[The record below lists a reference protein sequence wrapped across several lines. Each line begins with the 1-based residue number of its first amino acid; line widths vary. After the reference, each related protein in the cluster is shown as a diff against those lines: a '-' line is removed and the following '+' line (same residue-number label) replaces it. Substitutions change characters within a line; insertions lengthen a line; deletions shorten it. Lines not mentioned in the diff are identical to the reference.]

1 MRFRI
6 SLVALMVV
14 AAALVG
20 CKAAPARPAGFVDSS
35 RLQKL
40 DDLPFHLAWRNPEGD
55 FARYNK
61 IHIAPVDTSHLLKM
75 DWWQG
80 GEAGAASDF
89 EKDVAEV
96 AEAIR
101 EHLKTVFSE
110 APEEVENRYTVV
122 EEPKGADTLVLEFAI
137 VQIIPS
143 KASLEAAG
151 WVMPFGSGILLGQ
164 FNKSSA
170 SMEGRF
176 LDADSNKVL
185 LAFADREGEQMR
197 PVDLAGFTWY
207 SHAKGIMKDWAV
219 QLIQVANQK
228 PGQVI
233 EDTKWYTI
241 DPW

>member
-1 MRFRI
+1 MRIRL
-6 SLVALMVV
+6 SLVALTVV
-14 AAALVG
+14 AAALIG
-20 CKAAPARPAGFVDSS
+20 CKSAPAKPAGFVDSS

-55 FARYNK
+55 FAPYNK
-61 IHIAPVDTSHLLKM
+61 IYIAPVDTSHLLQM

-89 EKDVAEV
+89 EKDVVEIAEG
-96 AEAIR
+96 IR
-101 EHLKTVFSE
+101 KHLKKVFNE
-110 APEEVENRYTVV
+110 APEGVENRYTVV

-164 FNKSSA
+164 FNKSTA
-170 SMEGRF
+170 AMEGRF
-176 LDADSNKVL
+176 LDANSKKIL

-207 SHAKGIMKDWAV
+207 SHAKGIMEDWAV
-219 QLIQVANQK
+219 QLIKVANQK

-233 EDTKWYTI
+233 EDTKTYTI
-241 DPW
+241 APW